1 MAEPKRRGAIE
12 AIVATFLRGKQAIL
26 LLAFA
31 LCLGATAVMITP
43 REEEPQ
49 IVVPM
54 ADVIVQVPGAS
65 AEEVEKLVTA
75 PLERILWQID
85 GVEYVYANA
94 RRDMAMATVRFYVG
108 EDRERSLIKL
118 HNAITTN
125 QDLVPDIVTGWVVKP
140 REVNDVPILL
150 LTFYS
155 DSYDDYALRRIAE
168 EFYNRLAEE
177 EDISRL
183 QLVGGRSRQVRVEL
197 SPERLAGF
205 NISAQDVVKALGGAD
220 ASVTAGTATLDD
232 KTFSVTSDSFLMDPA
247 ELGSLVVGVFED
259 KPVSLSDVAEIR
271 DGPQEPVAYS
281 RLGFSNY
288 NAQER
293 ARLGILPGV
302 HKDAKAL
309 PATLDYPA
317 VTLAIA
323 KKKGTNAV
331 DVARRLT
338 NRAEELIPLL
348 PDGVRVEIT
357 RDYGKTAQA
366 KVNELLASLFFAIVT
381 VVVLLAV
388 TLGRREALVVAV
400 SVPVS
405 FALALFVS
413 MLLGFTI
420 NRVTLFALILSMG
433 LVVDDPIMNVDNIQ
447 RHILMR
453 REDPFNATLTAVREV
468 LPPVLLSTLAIIV
481 SFAPM
486 FFITGMMGPYMAPM
500 AANVPLA
507 VTFSTVAALT
517 VVPWLSYHLIKRRVE
532 KGDAPSADE
541 ASQSEDTT
549 PVWVRK
555 NYRRL
560 LGPFLSSRTM
570 RLGLL
575 VVVLGLLAGSLAL
588 AGLRYV
594 PLKMLPYDNKNELQ
608 LVIDLPEG
616 SSLEETDRAVRAFED
631 YLRTVPEVTTY
642 VTYAGDPSPIDFNGL
657 VRQYYLRKSP
667 HQADIRINLAGK
679 DVRVMQSHSIVL
691 RLRRDLETIAKE
703 QGAKLKIVES
713 PPGPPV
719 VATLTAE
726 VSGRPG
732 TPYDDLIAASQELMA
747 KMEQEPGVTDIDAS
761 FQEPFTRINFVVDKQ
776 KAALHGVSTEA
787 ITETLRIA
795 VGGADPATIHL
806 PDERQPLFIRVI
818 LPRKLRVS
826 PASLTQIPVRT
837 QSGTMIELGELG
849 NFERLAED
857 QPIFHKNLNRVVWIF
872 AEMAGR
878 APGEAVLDLDAR
890 LKDEPLPP
898 GVKVNWASEGEW
910 KITLRVFR
918 DLGIAFGAALLS
930 IYILLV
936 LQTNSFSMPLLLMTA
951 IPLTLLGIMPGFWLM
966 NVFFTSHI
974 GGYTTNIFFTATS
987 MIGMIALG
995 GIVIRNSLVLLE
1007 FIEESRAQGMDVKEA
1022 ILESGAVR
1030 FRPIVL
1036 TALTTAL
1043 GAWPITLDPIF
1054 SGLAWALIFGLV
1066 ASTAFTLLV
1075 VPVGYFVTR
1084 GRRPLQT

>member
-1 MAEPKRRGAIE
+1 
-12 AIVATFLRGKQAIL
+12 
-26 LLAFA
+26 
-31 LCLGATAVMITP
+31 
-43 REEEPQ
+43 
-49 IVVPM
+49 
-54 ADVIVQVPGAS
+54 ADIMVQVPGAS

-125 QDLVPDIVTGWVVKP
+125 QDLVPDIVTGWSVKP

-155 DSYDDYALRRIAE
+155 DVYEDYALRRIAE

-177 EDISRL
+177 ENISRL
-183 QLVGGRSRQVRVEL
+183 NLVGGRPREVRVEL
-197 SPERLAGF
+197 SPERLVGF
-205 NISAQDVVKALGGAD
+205 NISAQDVVRALSGAD
-220 ASVTAGTATLDD
+220 ASITAGTATLDNE
-232 KTFSVTSDSFLMDPA
+232 TFSVTSDSFLVEPG

-259 KPVSLSDVAEIR
+259 KPVSLSDVAEIQ
-271 DGPQEPVAYS
+271 DGPAEPTAYS
-281 RLGFSNY
+281 RLGFSHY
-288 NAQER
+288 HAQRR
-293 ARLGILPGV
+293 AELGILPG
-302 HKDAKAL
+302 APGNATGKANVRTL
-309 PATLDYPA
+309 PADLAFPA
-317 VTLAIA
+317 VTLAMVDGKVVTET
-323 KKKGTNAV
+323 KKQGTNAV
-331 DVARRLT
+331 DVARRVT
-338 NRAEELIPLL
+338 ERAESLIPLL
-348 PDGVRVEIT
+348 PEGVRVEVT
-357 RDYGKTAQA
+357 RDYGKTAQN
-366 KVNELLASLFFAIVT
+366 KVNELLTSLFFAIIT
-381 VVVLLAV
+381 VVVLLAIA
-388 TLGRREALVVAV
+388 LGRREALVVAV

-413 MLLGFTI
+413 MLLGYTI

-453 REDPFNATLTAVREV
+453 RQDPFNATLTAVREV

-507 VTFSTVAALT
+507 VTFSTLAALT
-517 VVPWLSYHLIKRRVE
+517 VVPWLSYHLIKRREE
-532 KGDAPSADE
+532 KGDAPSAE
-541 ASQSEDTT
+541 ETSQSEDTT
-549 PVWVRK
+549 PVWVRS
-555 NYRRL
+555 NYRRI
-560 LGPFLSSRTM
+560 LGPFLSSRAM
-570 RLGLL
+570 RFGLL
-575 VVVLGLLAGSLAL
+575 VLVLALLAGSLAL
-588 AGLRYV
+588 AGLRHV
-594 PLKMLPYDNKNELQ
+594 PLKMLPYDNKDELQ

-616 SSLEETDRAVRAFED
+616 SSLEDTDRVVRVFEE

-642 VTYAGDPSPIDFNGL
+642 VTYTGDSSPIDFNGL
-657 VRQYYLRKSP
+657 VRQYYLREYP
-667 HQADIRINLAGK
+667 HQADIRVNLASK
-679 DVRVMQSHSIVL
+679 DERAMQSHDIVL
-691 RLRRDLETIAKE
+691 RLRDDLEAIATE
-703 QGAKLKIVES
+703 QVATLKIVEL

-726 VSGRPG
+726 VSGSPG
-732 TPYDDLIAASQELMA
+732 TSYDDLIAASRELMA
-747 KMEQEPGVTDIDAS
+747 KMEEEPGVTDIDAS
-761 FQEPFTRINFVVDKQ
+761 FQDPSTRMNFVVDKQ
-776 KAALHGVSTEA
+776 KAALHGVSTKA

-795 VGGADPATIHL
+795 VGGVAPATIHL
-806 PDERQPLFIRVI
+806 PDERQPLYIRVI
-818 LPRKLRVS
+818 LPRELRVS
-826 PASLTQIPVRT
+826 QANLTQIPVRT
-837 QSGTMIELGELG
+837 ESGAMIELGELG
-849 NFERLAED
+849 DFERLAED
-857 QPIFHKNLNRVVWIF
+857 QTIFHKNLDRVVWIF

-878 APGEAVLDLDAR
+878 PPGEAVLDLDAR
-890 LKDEPLPP
+890 LREEPLPP
-898 GVKVNWASEGEW
+898 GIKVDWASEGEW

-918 DLGIAFGAALLS
+918 DLGLAFGAALVS
-930 IYILLV
+930 IYIMLV
-936 LQTNSFSMPLLLMTA
+936 LQTNSFSMALLLMTSV
-951 IPLTLLGIMPGFWLM
+951 PLTMLGIMPGFWLM
-966 NVFFTSHI
+966 NVFFTESV
-974 GGYTTNIFFTATS
+974 GGYTNNVFFTATS

-1007 FIEESRAQGMDVKEA
+1007 FIEESRAQGMEVKEA

-1075 VPVGYFVTR
+1075 VPVGYYVTR
-1084 GRRPLQT
+1084 GRKPLQA